1 MSESFADSIK
11 EALEVIKY
19 FIINNP
25 ALGMRIAMSLLSQ
38 IYPAEVLSR
47 TSDSLMIQ
55 PRFQLITII

>member
-38 IYPAEVLSR
+38 I
-47 TSDSLMIQ
+47 
-55 PRFQLITII
+55 